1 MSSHSPL
8 SGHPYKTVT
17 LLLPVLFIPLPG
29 LAAEEKNQH
38 LGDITLRNE
47 QAAADSAKDK
57 IYDKNVSTLILTK
70 EEIERYK
77 GASAADI
84 LKGANG
90 VFSGDA
96 RNGNAL
102 DVNIRG
108 IQGPGRVP
116 VTIDGT
122 EQAVTVYRGYN
133 GANNRNYLDPMLIS
147 EIEIEKGPSL
157 NPLLKTSVGGG
168 VAMKTLTIND
178 VVKNGDQFG
187 AALMLENSSNTTKAR
202 IPNLGVGEDY
212 RLVDNMQFNWF
223 IIDDPGTHLT
233 PENRDNAPALNNSDY
248 AWRLAVGTRQENM
261 DLLLA
266 YAYRD
271 RGNYFAGKRHSE
283 NYNDEMSDD
292 DIGILQTS
300 NKTYDPYM
308 PFVSRIYRK
317 GNEVPNTSAKT
328 ESWLIKNTWYLND
341 DHALQLSWRDTRSDF
356 GDIMPSRLG
365 WIRAEDNIIPQWPLA
380 DLHAQAGYLH
390 LKSQPAHLAYIDAD
404 IRLWTTL
411 TTSNTNSAGGW
422 PRYPKNMDYGYKQ
435 GDISTINPAI
445 DGTLVNTATLNV
457 QNQRYG
463 LDFSNKFAFTPELS
477 VTLAAN
483 MQFEHLDSNTSLENY
498 KLFMFA
504 VPARKGRRFE
514 YQQSVSLDW
523 QPVSWL
529 SLSAGGRQTVYW
541 SVDDLSNECAAR
553 KDPYCKQ
560 NYEVTGYYLN
570 YFRNMTETESQVYK
584 KRQQGLWHELTPE
597 ERQAI
602 QGKIF
607 QPIYPKWRR
616 DYLDNRKDRPMVHER
631 AFWPVDTSDGR
642 LKNKD
647 KPDIDTALRGI
658 DPYTGQETY
667 LYEYGPHPIQH
678 GDREVQPV
686 THTWKEKP
694 RRQASAWTPMLSAS
708 VHLTDDLRLYGRYA
722 ETVRMPSLFEDTVGF
737 SGSSTPHIGY
747 RYKPE
752 RAVTR
757 EYGVVFN
764 GKSLLRAD
772 RHADIRLNYF
782 HTDIHNVFDRDNYFR
797 FTQMDKQ
804 ILKGIEIQ
812 ARYDHGWIFSDLGVT
827 YNLTNK
833 VCDETSHAFMDPTGL
848 KDIPSCIDGGYPG
861 GFLRT
866 QIQPHYSVT
875 FNLGGRLLQ
884 ESLEIGSRWLYHSA
898 VENSQ
903 EKRLMTIVPNQY
915 SNFNNYPMRWNSVL
929 TVDAYAKYKI
939 TPDVALELTATNLTN
954 EYYLDPLTR
963 SMMPAPGRAVKFN
976 VSARF

>member
-1 MSSHSPL
+1 MPSHSP
-8 SGHPYKTVT
+8 SSYKPCKKLT
-17 LLLPVLFIPLPG
+17 LLLPVLLMPQSG
-29 LAAEEKNQH
+29 LTAQEKNQQ
-38 LGDITLRNE
+38 LGEITLRNE
-47 QAAADSAKDK
+47 QSAADSAKDK

-77 GASAADI
+77 GTSAADI

-157 NPLLKTSVGGG
+157 NPHLKSSVGGG
-168 VAMKTLTIND
+168 VAMKTLAIND
-178 VVKNGDQFG
+178 VVKKGEQFG
-187 AALMLENSSNTTKAR
+187 AALMLENSSNTTKTR
-202 IPNLGVGEDY
+202 VPDLGIGEDY
-212 RLVDNMQFNWF
+212 RLVDNMNFQWF

-233 PENRDNAPALNNSDY
+233 PENRDNAPLLNKSDY
-248 AWRLAVGTRQENM
+248 AWRLALGTRRENM
-261 DLLLA
+261 DLLFA

-283 NYNDEMSDD
+283 SYNKAMTEE

-300 NKTYDPYM
+300 NMTYDPYM

-328 ESWLIKNTWYLND
+328 ESILIKNTWYLND

-380 DLHAQAGYLH
+380 DLHAQAGYIH
-390 LKSQPAHLAYIDAD
+390 LKSQPAHFAYIDSD

-422 PRYPKNMDYGYKQ
+422 PRYPKNMDDGYKQ
-435 GDISTINPAI
+435 GDASTINPAI
-445 DGTLVNTATLNV
+445 DGTLINTATLNV

-477 VTLAAN
+477 MTLAAN
-483 MQFEHLDSNTSLENY
+483 MQFEHLDSNTDQENY

-514 YQQSVSLDW
+514 YQQSVNIDW
-523 QPVSWL
+523 QPASWL
-529 SLSAGGRQTVYW
+529 TLSAGGKQTVYW

-553 KDPYCKQ
+553 KEPYCKQ

-570 YFRNMTETESQVYK
+570 YYRNMTDTEALAYNNRYK
-584 KRQQGLWHELTPE
+584 NRTTLPPEQQ
-597 ERQAI
+597 
-602 QGKIF
+602 KILSKKKF
-607 QPIYPKWRR
+607 QPLLHR
-616 DYLDNRKDRPMVHER
+616 DDPTGKKSRVMVHEKK
-631 AFWPVDTSDGR
+631 FWAVDTSDGR

-647 KPDIDTALRGI
+647 KPEIDTALRGI
-658 DPYTGQETY
+658 DPYTGKETY
-667 LYEYGPHPIQH
+667 VYEYNDYPIMD
-678 GDREVQPV
+678 GDKVLQPV

-694 RRQASAWTPMLSAS
+694 RRQAGAWTPVLSAS

-737 SGSSTPHIGY
+737 SGISFPHIGY
-747 RYKPE
+747 HYKPE

-757 EYGVVFN
+757 EYGAVLN
-764 GKSLLRAD
+764 SKSLLNAA

-782 HTDIHNVFDRDNYFR
+782 HTDIHNVFDRDNFFR

-804 ILKGIEIQ
+804 ILKGIEVQ

-833 VCDETSHAFMDPTGL
+833 VCDETSNAYMDPTGL
-848 KDIPSCIDGGYPG
+848 KNLPSCLDGGYPG

-866 QIQPHYSVT
+866 QIQPRYSVT
-875 FNLGGRLLQ
+875 LNLGGRLLQ

-903 EKRLMTIVPNQY
+903 EKRLMTIVPNKY
-915 SNFNNYPMRWNSVL
+915 SNFNNFPMRWNSVL
-929 TVDAYAKYKI
+929 TVDAYAKYKV
-939 TPDVALELTATNLTN
+939 TPDVSLELTATNLTN

-963 SMMPAPGRAVKFN
+963 SMMPAPGRAVKLSM
-976 VSARF
+976 SARF

>member
-29 LAAEEKNQH
+29 LAAEEKNQQ
-38 LGDITLRNE
+38 LGEITLRNE
-47 QAAADSAKDK
+47 QVGADTAKDK

-157 NPLLKTSVGGG
+157 NPHLKTSVGGG

-178 VVKNGDQFG
+178 VVKKGDQFG
-187 AALMLENSSNTTKAR
+187 ASLTLENSSNTTKAR
-202 IPNLGVGEDY
+202 VPDLGVGEDY
-212 RLVDNMQFNWF
+212 RLVDNMQFSWI

-233 PENRDNAPALNNSDY
+233 PENRDNAPVLSNSDY

-283 NYNDEMSDD
+283 NYNAEMSDD

-341 DHALQLSWRDTRSDF
+341 DHALQLSWRDTRSYF

-390 LKSQPAHLAYIDAD
+390 LKSQPAHLAYIDSD

-477 VTLAAN
+477 VTMAAN
-483 MQFEHLDSNTSLENY
+483 MQFEHLDSNTSLENAD
-498 KLFMFA
+498 LFMFA

-570 YFRNMTETESQVYK
+570 YYRNMTETESRAYK
-584 KRQQGLWHELTPE
+584 KQQRGIWDKLTPE
-597 ERQAI
+597 EKQAI
-602 QGKIF
+602 LGKIF
-607 QPIYPKWRR
+607 QPVLYR
-616 DYLDNRKDRPMVHER
+616 DDPTNKAGRIMVREKK
-631 AFWPVDTSDGR
+631 FWPVDTSDGR
-642 LKNKD
+642 LKKKD
-647 KPDIDTALRGI
+647 RPDIDNALRGI

-667 LYEYGPHPIQH
+667 LYEYGNLPISA
-678 GDREVQPV
+678 GDRELQAV

-737 SGSSTPHIGY
+737 SGFSAPHIGY

-752 RAVTR
+752 RAVTH

-782 HTDIHNVFDRDNYFR
+782 HTDIHNVFDRDNYLR

-804 ILKGIEIQ
+804 ILKGVEIQ

-833 VCDETSHAFMDPTGL
+833 VCDETSNAFMDPTGL

-875 FNLGGRLLQ
+875 FNLGGRFLQ

-903 EKRLMTIVPNQY
+903 EKRLMAIVPEQY

>member
-8 SGHPYKTVT
+8 SGHPYKTIT

-47 QAAADSAKDK
+47 QTAADSAKDK

-157 NPLLKTSVGGG
+157 NPYLKTSVGGG

-178 VVKNGDQFG
+178 VVKNGEQFG
-187 AALMLENSSNTTKAR
+187 AALILENSSNTTKAR
-202 IPNLGVGEDY
+202 IPNLGIGEDY

-223 IIDDPGTHLT
+223 IIDDPGTHLI

-271 RGNYFAGKRHSE
+271 RGNYFAGKHHSE
-283 NYNDEMSDD
+283 NYNGKISKE
-292 DIGILQTS
+292 DIGILRTS

-422 PRYPKNMDYGYKQ
+422 PRYPKNMDDGYKQ
-435 GDISTINPAI
+435 GNISTINPAI

-483 MQFEHLDSNTSLENY
+483 MQFEHLDSNTSMENAD
-498 KLFMFA
+498 LFMFA

-560 NYEVTGYYLN
+560 DYEVTGYYLN
-570 YFRNMTETESQVYK
+570 YFRNMTETESKAYK
-584 KRQQGLWHELTPE
+584 KQLSGKWNEWTPE

-602 QGKIF
+602 QGKTIWSVR
-607 QPIYPKWRR
+607 YR
-616 DYLDNRKDRPMVHER
+616 DNPTHKAGRMMVREKK
-631 AFWPVDTSDGR
+631 FWPVNTSDGR
-642 LKNKD
+642 LKQKD
-647 KPDIDTALRGI
+647 RPDIDTALRGI

-667 LYEYGPHPIQH
+667 LYEYGSLPIST
-678 GDREVQPV
+678 GDRELQAV

-737 SGSSTPHIGY
+737 SGMSYPHIGY

-752 RAVTR
+752 RAVTH

-764 GKSLLRAD
+764 GKSLLHAD
-772 RHADIRLNYF
+772 RHADLRLNYF
-782 HTDIHNVFDRDNYFR
+782 HTDILNVFDRDNYFR

-833 VCDETSHAFMDPTGL
+833 VCDETSHAFMDSTGL
-848 KDIPSCIDGGYPG
+848 KDIPSCIDGGYPS

-903 EKRLMTIVPNQY
+903 EKRLMGIVPGKY
-915 SNFNNYPMRWNSVL
+915 SDFNNHPMRWNSVL

>member
-1 MSSHSPL
+1 MPSHSP
-8 SGHPYKTVT
+8 SSYKHCKKLT
-17 LLLPVLFIPLPG
+17 LLLPVLLMPQSG
-29 LAAEEKNQH
+29 LTAQEKNQQ
-38 LGDITLRNE
+38 LGEITLQNE
-47 QAAADSAKDK
+47 QSAADSAKDK

-77 GASAADI
+77 GTSAADI

-157 NPLLKTSVGGG
+157 NPHLKSSVGGG

-178 VVKNGDQFG
+178 VVKKGEQFG

-202 IPNLGVGEDY
+202 VPELGIGEDY
-212 RLVDNMQFNWF
+212 RLVDNMNFQWV

-233 PENRDNAPALNNSDY
+233 PENRDSAPLINKSDY
-248 AWRLAVGTRQENM
+248 AWRLALGTRRENM
-261 DLLLA
+261 DLLFA

-283 NYNDEMSDD
+283 NYNKEMTEE

-328 ESWLIKNTWYLND
+328 ESILIKNTWHLND

-380 DLHAQAGYLH
+380 DLHAQAGYIH
-390 LKSQPAHLAYIDAD
+390 LKSQPAHLTYIDSD

-422 PRYPKNMDYGYKQ
+422 PRYPKNMDDGYKQ
-435 GDISTINPAI
+435 GDASTINPAI
-445 DGTLVNTATLNV
+445 DGTLINTATLNV

-463 LDFSNKFAFTPELS
+463 LDFSNKFALTPELS
-477 VTLAAN
+477 MTLAAN
-483 MQFEHLDSNTSLENY
+483 MQFEHLDSNTSQENY

-514 YQQSVSLDW
+514 YQQSVNIDW
-523 QPVSWL
+523 QPASWL
-529 SLSAGGRQTVYW
+529 TLSIGGKQTVYW

-553 KDPYCKQ
+553 KEPYCKQ
-560 NYEVTGYYLN
+560 NYEVTSYYLN
-570 YFRNMTETESQVYK
+570 YYRNMTKEESYAYK
-584 KRQQGLWHELTPE
+584 KRKEGKWHELTLNE
-597 ERQAI
+597 KHQLI
-602 QGKIF
+602 GKIF
-607 QPIYPKWRR
+607 QPLLHR
-616 DYLDNRKDRPMVHER
+616 DDPTGKTPRIMVHEKKT
-631 AFWPVDTSDGR
+631 WPVDTSDGR

-647 KPDIDTALRGI
+647 KPDIDTSLRGI
-658 DPYTGQETY
+658 DPYTGKETY
-667 LYEYGPHPIQH
+667 VYEYNDYPIMA
-678 GDREVQPV
+678 GDKVLQPV
-686 THTWKEKP
+686 TRTWKEKP
-694 RRQASAWTPMLSAS
+694 RRQAGAWTPVLSAS

-737 SGSSTPHIGY
+737 SGISFPHIGY
-747 RYKPE
+747 HYKPE

-757 EYGVVFN
+757 EYGAVLN
-764 GKSLLRAD
+764 GKSLLNAA

-782 HTDIHNVFDRDNYFR
+782 HTDIHNVFDRDNFFR

-812 ARYDHGWIFSDLGVT
+812 ARYDHGWIFSDLGIT

-833 VCDETSHAFMDPTGL
+833 VCDETSNAYMDPTGL
-848 KDIPSCIDGGYPG
+848 KNLPSCLDGGYPG

-866 QIQPHYSVT
+866 QIQPRYSVT
-875 FNLGGRLLQ
+875 LNLGGRLLQ

-903 EKRLMTIVPNQY
+903 EKHLMTIVPTRY
-915 SNFNNYPMRWNSVL
+915 SNFNNFPMRWNSVL
-929 TVDAYAKYKI
+929 TVDAYAKYKV
-939 TPDVALELTATNLTN
+939 TPDVSLELTATNLTN

-963 SMMPAPGRAVKFN
+963 SMMPAPGRAVKLSM
-976 VSARF
+976 SARF

>member
-1 MSSHSPL
+1 MPSYSPSS
-8 SGHPYKTVT
+8 YKPCKKLT
-17 LLLPVLFIPLPG
+17 LLLPVLLMPQSGFT
-29 LAAEEKNQH
+29 AQEKNQQ
-38 LGDITLRNE
+38 LGKITLRNE
-47 QAAADSAKDK
+47 QSAADSAKDK

-77 GASAADI
+77 GTSAADI

-157 NPLLKTSVGGG
+157 NPHLKSSVGGG
-168 VAMKTLTIND
+168 VAMKTLSIND
-178 VVKNGDQFG
+178 VVKKGEQFG

-202 IPNLGVGEDY
+202 VPDLGVGEDY
-212 RLVDNMQFNWF
+212 RLVDNMNFQWF
-223 IIDDPGTHLT
+223 SIDDPGTHLT
-233 PENRDNAPALNNSDY
+233 PENRDNAPLINKSDY
-248 AWRLAVGTRQENM
+248 AWRLALGTRRENM
-261 DLLLA
+261 DLLFA

-283 NYNDEMSDD
+283 NYNKKMTEE
-292 DIGILQTS
+292 DIGILQMS

-328 ESWLIKNTWYLND
+328 ESILIKNTWYLND
-341 DHALQLSWRDTRSDF
+341 DHALQLSWRDTQSDF

-380 DLHAQAGYLH
+380 DLHAQAGYIH
-390 LKSQPAHLAYIDAD
+390 LKSQPAHLAYIDSD

-422 PRYPKNMDYGYKQ
+422 PRYPKNMDDDYKQ

-445 DGTLVNTATLNV
+445 DGTLINTATLNV

-477 VTLAAN
+477 MTLAAN
-483 MQFEHLDSNTSLENY
+483 MQFEHLDSNTSTENY

-514 YQQSVSLDW
+514 YQQSVNIDW
-523 QPVSWL
+523 QPASWL
-529 SLSAGGRQTVYW
+529 TLSAGGKQTVYW

-553 KDPYCKQ
+553 KEPYCKQ

-570 YFRNMTETESQVYK
+570 YYRNMTEEESFAYK
-584 KRQQGLWHELTPE
+584 KRKEGKWHELTLDE
-597 ERQAI
+597 KHQLI
-602 QGKIF
+602 GKIF
-607 QPIYPKWRR
+607 QPLLHR
-616 DYLDNRKDRPMVHER
+616 DDPTGKTPRVMVHEKKR
-631 AFWPVDTSDGR
+631 WSVDTSDGR

-647 KPDIDTALRGI
+647 KPDIDTSLRAI
-658 DPYTGQETY
+658 DPYTGKETY
-667 LYEYGPHPIQH
+667 VYEYNDYPIMD
-678 GDREVQPV
+678 GDKVLQPV

-694 RRQASAWTPMLSAS
+694 RRQAGAWTPVLSAS
-708 VHLTDDLRLYGRYA
+708 FHLTDDLRLYGRYA

-737 SGSSTPHIGY
+737 SGISFPHIGY
-747 RYKPE
+747 HYKPE

-757 EYGVVFN
+757 EYGAVLN
-764 GKSLLRAD
+764 GKSLLNAA

-782 HTDIHNVFDRDNYFR
+782 HTDIHNVFDRDNFFR

-804 ILKGIEIQ
+804 ILKGIEVQ

-833 VCDETSHAFMDPTGL
+833 VCDETSNAYMDPTGL
-848 KDIPSCIDGGYPG
+848 KNLPSCLDGGYPG

-866 QIQPHYSVT
+866 QIQPRYSVT
-875 FNLGGRLLQ
+875 LNLGGRLLQ

-903 EKRLMTIVPNQY
+903 EKRLMTIVPTRY
-915 SNFNNYPMRWNSVL
+915 RDFNNFPMRWNSVL
-929 TVDAYAKYKI
+929 TVDAYAKYKV
-939 TPDVALELTATNLTN
+939 TPDVSLELTATNLTN

-963 SMMPAPGRAVKFN
+963 SMMPAPGRAVKLSM
-976 VSARF
+976 SARF

>member
-1 MSSHSPL
+1 MPSHSP
-8 SGHPYKTVT
+8 SSYKPCKKLT
-17 LLLPVLFIPLPG
+17 LLLPVLLMPQSGFT
-29 LAAEEKNQH
+29 AQEKNQQ
-38 LGDITLRNE
+38 LGEITLQNE
-47 QAAADSAKDK
+47 QSAADSAKDK

-77 GASAADI
+77 GTSAADI

-157 NPLLKTSVGGG
+157 NPHLKSSVGGG

-178 VVKNGDQFG
+178 VVKKGEQFG

-202 IPNLGVGEDY
+202 VPDLGIGEDY
-212 RLVDNMQFNWF
+212 RLVDNMNFQWV

-233 PENRDNAPALNNSDY
+233 PENRDNAPLINKSDY
-248 AWRLAVGTRQENM
+248 AWRLALGARRENM
-261 DLLLA
+261 DLLFA
-266 YAYRD
+266 YAYRG

-283 NYNDEMSDD
+283 NYNKEITEE

-300 NKTYDPYM
+300 KKTYDPYM

-328 ESWLIKNTWYLND
+328 ESILIKNTWYLND

-380 DLHAQAGYLH
+380 DLHAQAGYIH
-390 LKSQPAHLAYIDAD
+390 LKSQPIHLAYIDSD
-404 IRLWTTL
+404 VRLWTTL

-422 PRYPKNMDYGYKQ
+422 PRYPKNMDDGYKQ
-435 GDISTINPAI
+435 GDASTINPAI
-445 DGTLVNTATLNV
+445 DGTLINTATLNI

-463 LDFSNKFAFTPELS
+463 LDFSNKFAFTPGLS
-477 VTLAAN
+477 MTLAAN
-483 MQFEHLDSNTSLENY
+483 MQFEHLDSNTGLENY

-514 YQQSVSLDW
+514 YQQSVNIDW
-523 QPVSWL
+523 QPASWL
-529 SLSAGGRQTVYW
+529 TLSAGGKQTVYW

-553 KDPYCKQ
+553 KEPYCKQ
-560 NYEVTGYYLN
+560 NYEVTSYYLN
-570 YFRNMTETESQVYK
+570 YYRNMTEEESYAYK
-584 KRQQGLWHELTPE
+584 KRKEGKWHELTLNE
-597 ERQAI
+597 KHQLI
-602 QGKIF
+602 GKIF
-607 QPIYPKWRR
+607 QPLLHR
-616 DYLDNRKDRPMVHER
+616 DDPTGKTPRVMVHEKKI
-631 AFWPVDTSDGR
+631 WPVDTSDGR

-647 KPDIDTALRGI
+647 KPDIDTSLRGI
-658 DPYTGQETY
+658 DPYTGKETY
-667 LYEYGPHPIQH
+667 VYEYNDYPIMA
-678 GDREVQPV
+678 GDKVLQPV

-694 RRQASAWTPMLSAS
+694 RRQAGAWTPVLSAS

-737 SGSSTPHIGY
+737 SGISFPHIGY
-747 RYKPE
+747 HYKPE

-757 EYGVVFN
+757 EYGAVLN
-764 GKSLLRAD
+764 GKSLLNAA

-782 HTDIHNVFDRDNYFR
+782 HTDIHNVFDRDNFFR

-804 ILKGIEIQ
+804 ILKGIEVQ

-833 VCDETSHAFMDPTGL
+833 VCDETSNAFMDPTGL
-848 KDIPSCIDGGYPG
+848 KNLPSCLDGGYPG

-866 QIQPHYSVT
+866 QIQPRYSVT
-875 FNLGGRLLQ
+875 LNLGGRLLQ

-903 EKRLMTIVPNQY
+903 EKRLMTIVPTRY
-915 SNFNNYPMRWNSVL
+915 SNFNNFPMRWNSVL
-929 TVDAYAKYKI
+929 TVDAYAKYKV
-939 TPDVALELTATNLTN
+939 TPDVSLELTTTNLTN

-963 SMMPAPGRAVKFN
+963 SMMPAPGRAVKLSM
-976 VSARF
+976 SARF

>member
-1 MSSHSPL
+1 MSSYSPL
-8 SGHPYKTVT
+8 SGHPPKTIT

-38 LGDITLRNE
+38 LGDITLHNE

-178 VVKNGDQFG
+178 VVKNGEQFG
-187 AALMLENSSNTTKAR
+187 AALILENSSNTTKAR
-202 IPNLGVGEDY
+202 IPNLGIGEDY

-283 NYNDEMSDD
+283 NYNGKISKD
-292 DIGILQTS
+292 DIGILHTS

-411 TTSNTNSAGGW
+411 TTSNTNSGGGW

-445 DGTLVNTATLNV
+445 DGTLINTAALNV

-483 MQFEHLDSNTSLENY
+483 MQFEHLDSSTSMENY

-560 NYEVTGYYLN
+560 DYEVTGYYLN
-570 YFRNMTETESQVYK
+570 YFRNMTETESQAYK
-584 KRQQGLWHELTPE
+584 KQLSGKWNEWTQE
-597 ERQAI
+597 EKETI
-602 QGKIF
+602 SGKIF
-607 QPIYPKWRR
+607 QPVIYR
-616 DYLDNRKDRPMVHER
+616 DNPDNKAGRMMVREKK
-631 AFWPVDTSDGR
+631 FWQVDTSDGR
-642 LKNKD
+642 LKQKD
-647 KPDIDTALRGI
+647 RPDIDTTLRGI
-658 DPYTGQETY
+658 DPYTGKETY
-667 LYEYGPHPIQH
+667 LYEYGSLPISA
-678 GDREVQPV
+678 GDRELQAV

-722 ETVRMPSLFEDTVGF
+722 ETVRMPSLFEDTIGF
-737 SGSSTPHIGY
+737 SGMSYPHIGY

-752 RAVTR
+752 RAVTH

-764 GKSLLRAD
+764 GKSLLHAD

-812 ARYDHGWIFSDLGVT
+812 ARYDHGWVFSDLGVT